1 MQPSG
6 WASAGHTQ
14 GMLDLVAQ
22 IADLII
28 VKHDALL
35 GQFAAIMLQAVG
47 KGKAKEGKQTDAQKK
62 WTRTT
67 CHAPPRNQCR
77 SSQTHSSHADGVSFK
92 ILHHTHNGESRCAA
106 ARPPSSH

>member
-1 MQPSG
+1 MPGVKRGRGCGAAHYPEQLQPPG
-6 WASAGHTQ
+6 CASAGHTQ

-47 KGKAKEGKQTDAQKK
+47 KGQTKKGKQTDAQKK
-62 WTRTT
+62 RTRTT
-67 CHAPPRNQCR
+67 SQAPKTQ
-77 SSQTHSSHADGVSFK
+77 AVSF
-92 ILHHTHNGESRCAA
+92 AA
-106 ARPPSSH
+106 DALLSC